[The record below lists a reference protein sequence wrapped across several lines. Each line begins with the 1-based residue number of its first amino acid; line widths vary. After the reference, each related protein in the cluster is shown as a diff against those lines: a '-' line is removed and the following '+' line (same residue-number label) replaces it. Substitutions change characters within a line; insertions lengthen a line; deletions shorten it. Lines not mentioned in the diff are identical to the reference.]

1 MTLSSQNVTISEIK
15 GREVLDSRGNPTVE
29 AIVTLSNG
37 LSAHAMVPS
46 GASTG
51 AYEVVELR
59 DNDEARYGG
68 KGVLQAVSN
77 IDYILAPQLIGLSP
91 DDLALVDSTMIAIDG
106 TPDKSNVGAN
116 AILAVSMATARVAS
130 EANGYNGLL
139 WKFLSRDNVVTLP
152 VPMLNILNGGRH
164 ASNST
169 DIQEFMVLPIGFDTF
184 SDALRCGAEIYQTLK
199 NILRSGG
206 HNLNVGDEG
215 GFAPS
220 LNSNREAIE
229 LVLKAVEQAGYIPGE
244 QVFFGLDVA
253 ASELFYESDNT
264 YVLEREGRAL
274 TSDEL
279 ISLYA
284 EWVSEYPIISIEDGL
299 DEDDWDGW
307 IRLTAKLG
315 DNVQLVGDDLFV
327 TNISRI
333 EQGVISNASNS
344 VLLKPNQIG
353 TLTETLQAL
362 DRTRS
367 AKWGA
372 VMSHRSG
379 ETEDSII
386 SDLAVG
392 WNVGQIKAGAPAR
405 SDRVAKYNR
414 LLRIE
419 QSLGDRSRYMGSK
432 AYDYLGSGISHK

>member
-1 MTLSSQNVTISEIK
+1 MTISGIV

-29 AIVTLSNG
+29 ATVTLSNG
-37 LSAHAMVPS
+37 LSAQAMVPS

-51 AYEVVELR
+51 AYEAVELR
-59 DNDEARYGG
+59 DNDANRYGG
-68 KGVLQAVSN
+68 NGVLQAVSN
-77 IDYILAPQLIGLSP
+77 INSVLAPQLIGLCP
-91 DDLALVDSTMIAIDG
+91 DDLSMIDSTMIAIDG
-106 TPDKSNVGAN
+106 TPEKGNLGAN
-116 AILAVSMATARVAS
+116 AILALSMATARVIS
-130 EANGYNGLL
+130 EAHGHNDAL
-139 WKFLSRDNVVTLP
+139 WEFLSCGNPVTLP

-184 SDALRCGAEIYQTLK
+184 SEALRCGVEIYQSLK
-199 NILRSGG
+199 NILRDGG
-206 HNLNVGDEG
+206 YNLNVGDEG

-229 LVLKAVEQAGYIPGE
+229 LVLRSVETAGYLPGK

-253 ASELFYESDNT
+253 ASELFDESDNT
-264 YVLEREGRAL
+264 YVLDREGRSL

-279 ISLYA
+279 ISLYS
-284 EWVSEYPIISIEDGL
+284 EWVSEYPILSIEDGL

-307 IRLTAKLG
+307 VRLTEKLG
-315 DNVQLVGDDLFV
+315 NKVQLVGDDLFV

-333 EQGVISNASNS
+333 EKGEIARAGNS

-353 TLTETLQAL
+353 TITETLQAL
-362 DRTRS
+362 ERTRS
-367 AKWGA
+367 ANWGA

-386 SDLAVG
+386 ADLAVG

-419 QSLGDRSRYMGSK
+419 QSLGDQARYMGRQ
-432 AYDYLGSGISHK
+432 AYEYLGSGISN

>member
-1 MTLSSQNVTISEIK
+1 MTISEIV

-29 AIVTLSNG
+29 ATVTLSNG
-37 LSAHAMVPS
+37 LAAQGMVPS

-51 AYEVVELR
+51 AYEAVELR
-59 DNDEARYGG
+59 DNDANRYGG
-68 KGVLQAVSN
+68 NGVLQAVSN
-77 IDYILAPQLIGLSP
+77 IDSVLAPQLIGLCP
-91 DDLALVDSTMIAIDG
+91 DDLSVIDSTMIAIDG
-106 TPDKSNVGAN
+106 TPEKSKLGAN
-116 AILAVSMATARVAS
+116 AILAVSMATARVIS
-130 EANGYNGLL
+130 EANGHNDAL
-139 WKFLSRDNVVTLP
+139 WEFLSCGNPVTLP

-184 SDALRCGAEIYQTLK
+184 SEALRCGVEIYQSLK
-199 NILRSGG
+199 KILREGG
-206 HNLNVGDEG
+206 YNLNVGDEG

-229 LVLKAVEQAGYIPGE
+229 LVLRSVEASGYLPGK
-244 QVFFGLDVA
+244 QVCFGLDVA
-253 ASELFYESDNT
+253 ASELFDESDNK
-264 YVLEREGRAL
+264 YVLDREGRSL

-279 ISLYA
+279 ISLYSD
-284 EWVSEYPIISIEDGL
+284 WVSEYPILSIEDGL

-307 IRLTAKLG
+307 VRLTEKLG
-315 DNVQLVGDDLFV
+315 NKVQLVGDDLFV

-333 EQGVISNASNS
+333 EKGEIARAGNS

-353 TLTETLQAL
+353 TITETLQAL
-362 DRTRS
+362 ERTRS
-367 AKWGA
+367 ANWGA

-386 SDLAVG
+386 ADLAVG

-419 QSLGDRSRYMGSK
+419 QSLGDQARYMGRQ
-432 AYDYLGSGISHK
+432 AYEYLGSGISN

>member
-51 AYEVVELR
+51 AYEAVELR

>member
-1 MTLSSQNVTISEIK
+1 M
-15 GREVLDSRGNPTVE
+15 
-29 AIVTLSNG
+29 
-37 LSAHAMVPS
+37 
-46 GASTG
+46 
-51 AYEVVELR
+51 ELR
-59 DNDEARYGG
+59 DNDANRYGG
-68 KGVLQAVSN
+68 NGVLQAVSN
-77 IDYILAPQLIGLSP
+77 INSVLAPQLIGLCP
-91 DDLALVDSTMIAIDG
+91 DDLSMIDSIMIAIDG
-106 TPDKSNVGAN
+106 TPEKGNLGAN
-116 AILAVSMATARVAS
+116 AILALSMATARVIS
-130 EANGYNGLL
+130 EANGHNDAL
-139 WKFLSRDNVVTLP
+139 WEFLSCGNPVTLP

-184 SDALRCGAEIYQTLK
+184 SEALRCGVEIYQSLK
-199 NILRSGG
+199 NILRDGG
-206 HNLNVGDEG
+206 YNLNVGDEG

-229 LVLKAVEQAGYIPGE
+229 LVLRSVETAGYLPGK

-253 ASELFYESDNT
+253 ASELFDESDNT
-264 YVLEREGRAL
+264 YVLDREGRSL

-279 ISLYA
+279 ISLYS
-284 EWVSEYPIISIEDGL
+284 EWVSEYPILSIEDGL

-307 IRLTAKLG
+307 VRLTEKLG
-315 DNVQLVGDDLFV
+315 NKVQLVGDDLFV

-333 EQGVISNASNS
+333 EKGEIARAGNS

-353 TLTETLQAL
+353 TITETLQAL
-362 DRTRS
+362 ERTRS
-367 AKWGA
+367 ANWGA

-386 SDLAVG
+386 ADLAVG

-419 QSLGDRSRYMGSK
+419 QSLGDQARYMGRQ
-432 AYDYLGSGISHK
+432 AYGYLGSGISN